1 MASNR
6 VTFVFFALLLGTWP
20 HFQDPPSGN
29 AARDDPRVG
38 SAPQRV
44 SPLSLF
50 FLPLVLFVHSI
61 VIFLTVAIGVLSFVF
76 VATFGGVWRVLNDF
90 YGRTWDFRTKRALL
104 LLLLLGSAAR
114 LPFNAQRM
122 STEPTSFDAET
133 STPPGFREIVAAA
146 HVICFD
152 EIPCFVDGWRI
163 ERIRRRSIRNYEHSL
178 IKQMLLL
185 RSGVER

>member
-76 VATFGGVWRVLNDF
+76 VATFGGVWRVLYDF
-90 YGRTWDFRTKRALL
+90 YGRTWDFHSKLALL
-104 LLLLLGSAAR
+104 LLLLLGNAAR
-114 LPFNAQRM
+114 MPFQAQRM
-122 STEPTSFDAET
+122 STEPTSFDAKT
-133 STPPGFREIVAAA
+133 SMPPGFREIVAAVQ
-146 HVICFD
+146 VIFF
-152 EIPCFVDGWRI
+152 EGIPCFVDGWRV
-163 ERIRRRSIRNYEHSL
+163 ERIRRRAIRNHHHSL
-178 IKQMLLL
+178 TKQMLLVM
-185 RSGVER
+185 SGVER